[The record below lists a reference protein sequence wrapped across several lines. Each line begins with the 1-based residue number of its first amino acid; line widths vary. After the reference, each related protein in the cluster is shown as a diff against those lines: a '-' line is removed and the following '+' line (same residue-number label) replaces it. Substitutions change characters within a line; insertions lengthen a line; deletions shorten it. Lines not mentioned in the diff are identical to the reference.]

1 MNLYLQGFE
10 NLAGKK
16 AYRNKKDKMIREV
29 YITETNC
36 ITPLGFDVE
45 SNVEAILRG
54 DSGIQLHNDISL
66 MPNSF
71 YAAIISNEKINST
84 FEKIS
89 TDTKYSRLEKMMILA
104 LEPIIKNS
112 KVELNSKTAFI
123 LSTTKGNVTA
133 LKEDSE
139 ESFNNAHLDVLAKNV
154 ADFFGFK
161 TQPIVVSNACVSG
174 ILAVSVAKR
183 MIQSEL
189 YDNIFVVA
197 GDEVSEFVLSGFN
210 AFQAMSDLPCKPYSK
225 NRTGVSL
232 GEATTAVLL
241 SAEAKNA
248 KIKVIGDSSINDAN
262 HISGPSRTGEGL
274 FRSIQNALKEAQIDP
289 DKIDFISAH
298 GTATP
303 FNDEMEAIALN
314 RLALQNVPINSLKGF
329 YGHTL
334 GASGLLETVIGIES
348 VNQSMLFESKGFD
361 EIGVSESINV
371 IDKNEER
378 NIDYFLKTASGFG
391 GCNTAVIFEK
401 MKHELH

>member
-1 MNLYLQGFE
+1 ML
-10 NLAGKK
+10 
-16 AYRNKKDKMIREV
+16 REV

-45 SNVEAILRG
+45 SNIEAILRG
-54 DSGIQLHNDISL
+54 ESGIQLHEDTSL
-66 MPNSF
+66 MPIPF
-71 YAAIISNEKINST
+71 YAAIISDEKINSA
-84 FEKIS
+84 FAKIS

-112 KVELNSKTAFI
+112 EVELNSKTAFI

-133 LKEDSE
+133 LKNDSE
-139 ESFNNAHLDVLAKNV
+139 ESFNTAHLDVLAKNV
-154 ADFFGFK
+154 SDFFGFK

-174 ILAVSVAKR
+174 ILAISVAKR

-189 YDNIFVVA
+189 YDNIFVIA

-210 AFQAMSDLPCKPYSK
+210 AFQAMSNLPCKPYSK

-232 GEATTAVLL
+232 GEATAAVLV
-241 SAEAKNA
+241 SANPATA

-274 FRSIQNALKEAQIDP
+274 FRSIQNALKEAQINP
-289 DKIDFISAH
+289 DQIDYISAH

-314 RLALQNVPINSLKGF
+314 RLDLQNVPINSLKGF

-334 GASGLLETVIGIES
+334 GASGLLETVIAIES
-348 VNQSMLFESKGFD
+348 ANQNMLFESKGFD
-361 EIGVSESINV
+361 EIGVSESIN
-371 IDKNEER
+371 IIEKNEER
-378 NIDYFLKTASGFG
+378 NIAFFLKTASGFG

-401 MKHELH
+401 VKHELH

>member
-1 MNLYLQGFE
+1 ML
-10 NLAGKK
+10 
-16 AYRNKKDKMIREV
+16 REI
-29 YITETNC
+29 YINETNC

-45 SNVEAILRG
+45 SNISAILNG
-54 DSGIQLHNDISL
+54 DSGIQLHNDVSL
-66 MPNSF
+66 MPNPF
-71 YAAIISNEKINST
+71 YASIISDEKINSA
-84 FEKIS
+84 FSKIS
-89 TDTKYSRLEKMMILA
+89 TETKYSRLEKMMILA

-112 KVELNSKTAFI
+112 NVELNSKTAFI

-133 LKEDSE
+133 LANDSE

-154 ADFFGFK
+154 ADFFGFQ

-189 YDNIFVVA
+189 YDTIFVVA

-210 AFQAMSDLPCKPYSK
+210 AFQAMSELPCKPYSK

-232 GEATTAVLL
+232 GEATAAVLV
-241 SAEAKNA
+241 SANLATA

-274 FRSIQNALKEAQIDP
+274 FRSIQNALKEAQIEANKLDY
-289 DKIDFISAH
+289 ISAH

-303 FNDEMEAIALN
+303 YNDEMEAIALN
-314 RLALQNVPINSLKGF
+314 RLDLQNVPVNSLKGF

-334 GASGLLETVIGIES
+334 GASGLLETVIAIES
-348 VNQSMLFESKGFD
+348 ANQNKLFESKGFD
-361 EIGVSESINV
+361 EIGVSEDINV
-371 IDKNEER
+371 IEKNGEKK
-378 NIDYFLKTASGFG
+378 IDYFLKTASGFG
-391 GCNTAVIFEK
+391 GCNTAVVFEK
-401 MKHELH
+401 MKL

>member
-1 MNLYLQGFE
+1 ML
-10 NLAGKK
+10 
-16 AYRNKKDKMIREV
+16 REI
-29 YITETNC
+29 YINETNC

-45 SNVEAILRG
+45 SNISAILNG
-54 DSGIQLHNDISL
+54 DSGIQLHNDVSL
-66 MPNSF
+66 MPNPF
-71 YAAIISNEKINST
+71 YASIISDEKINSA
-84 FEKIS
+84 FSKIS

-112 KVELNSKTAFI
+112 NVELNSKTAFI

-133 LKEDSE
+133 LANDSE

-154 ADFFGFK
+154 ADFFGFQ

-210 AFQAMSDLPCKPYSK
+210 AFQAMSELPCKPYSK

-232 GEATTAVLL
+232 GEATAAVLV
-241 SAEAKNA
+241 SANLATA

-274 FRSIQNALKEAQIDP
+274 FRSIQNALKEAQIEANKLDY
-289 DKIDFISAH
+289 ISAH

-303 FNDEMEAIALN
+303 YNDEMEAIALN
-314 RLALQNVPINSLKGF
+314 RLDLQNVPVNSLKGY

-334 GASGLLETVIGIES
+334 GASGLLETVIAIES
-348 VNQSMLFESKGFD
+348 ANQNKLFESKGFD
-361 EIGVSESINV
+361 EIGVSEDINV
-371 IDKNEER
+371 IEKNGEKK
-378 NIDYFLKTASGFG
+378 IDYFLKTASGFG
-391 GCNTAVIFEK
+391 GCNTAVVFEK
-401 MKHELH
+401 MKL

>member
-1 MNLYLQGFE
+1 MS
-10 NLAGKK
+10 
-16 AYRNKKDKMIREV
+16 REI

-45 SNVEAILRG
+45 SNISAILSG
-54 DSGIQLHNDISL
+54 DSGIQLHNDVSL
-66 MPNSF
+66 MPNPF
-71 YAAIISNEKINST
+71 YASIISDEKINSA
-84 FEKIS
+84 FSKIS
-89 TDTKYSRLEKMMILA
+89 ADTKYSRLEKMMILA

-112 KVELNSKTAFI
+112 NVELNSKTAFI

-133 LKEDSE
+133 LANNSE

-154 ADFFGFK
+154 ANFFEFQ

-210 AFQAMSDLPCKPYSK
+210 AFQAMSEQPCKPYSK

-232 GEATTAVLL
+232 GEATAAILV

-274 FRSIQNALKEAQIDP
+274 FRSIQNALKEAQIEANKLDY
-289 DKIDFISAH
+289 ISAH

-303 FNDEMEAIALN
+303 YNDEMEAIALT
-314 RLALQNVPINSLKGF
+314 RLDLQNVPVNSLKGF

-334 GASGLLETVIGIES
+334 GASGLLETVIAIES
-348 VNQSMLFESKGFD
+348 ANQNTLFESKGFD
-361 EIGVSESINV
+361 EIGVSETINV
-371 IDKNEER
+371 IEKNEEKK
-378 NIDYFLKTASGFG
+378 IDYFLKTASGFG
-391 GCNTAVIFEK
+391 GCNTAVVFEK
-401 MKHELH
+401 VK

>member
-1 MNLYLQGFE
+1 
-10 NLAGKK
+10 
-16 AYRNKKDKMIREV
+16 MIREV
-29 YITETNC
+29 YINETNC
-36 ITPLGFDVE
+36 ITPLGFDVD

-54 DSGIQLHNDISL
+54 DSGIQLHQDVSL
-66 MPNSF
+66 MPNPF
-71 YAAIISNEKINST
+71 YASVIANEKIKSA

-89 TDTKYSRLEKMMILA
+89 TDPKYSRLEKMMILA

-112 KVELNSKTAFI
+112 GVELNSKTAFI

-133 LKEDSE
+133 LKDNSE
-139 ESFNNAHLDVLAKNV
+139 KSFQNAHLDVLTQNV
-154 ADFFGFK
+154 ANFFGFE
-161 TQPIVVSNACVSG
+161 TTPIVISNACVSG
-174 ILAVSVAKR
+174 ILAISVAKR

-232 GEATTAVLL
+232 GEATAAVLV
-241 SAEAKNA
+241 SAEARNA

-274 FRSIQNALKEAQIDP
+274 FRSIQNAMKEAKINSDQIDY
-289 DKIDFISAH
+289 ISAH

-314 RLALQNVPINSLKGF
+314 RLDLQNVPVNSLKGF

-334 GASGLLETVIGIES
+334 GASGLLETIIAIKS
-348 VNQSMLFESKGFD
+348 ANQNQLFESKGFD
-361 EIGVSESINV
+361 EIGVSETINV
-371 IDKNEER
+371 IKKNEETTI
-378 NIDYFLKTASGFG
+378 NYFLKTASGFG
-391 GCNTAVIFEK
+391 GCNTAVVFEK
-401 MKHELH
+401 VKH

>member
-1 MNLYLQGFE
+1 
-10 NLAGKK
+10 
-16 AYRNKKDKMIREV
+16 MIREI

-45 SNVEAILRG
+45 SNISAILRG
-54 DSGIQLHNDISL
+54 DSGIQLHNDVSL
-66 MPNSF
+66 MPNAF
-71 YAAIISNEKINST
+71 YASIISDEKINSA
-84 FEKIS
+84 FAKIS
-89 TDTKYSRLEKMMILA
+89 TETKYSRLEKMMILA

-112 KVELNSKTAFI
+112 RVALNSKTAFI

-133 LKEDSE
+133 LANDSE

-154 ADFFGFK
+154 ANFFGFQ
-161 TQPIVVSNACVSG
+161 TQSIVVSNACVSG

-210 AFQAMSDLPCKPYSK
+210 AFQAMSELPCKPYSK

-232 GEATTAVLL
+232 GEATAAVLV
-241 SAEAKNA
+241 SEEAKNA
-248 KIKVIGDSSINDAN
+248 KIKIIGDSSINDAN

-274 FRSIQNALKEAQIDP
+274 FRSIQNALKEAQIEANKLDY
-289 DKIDFISAH
+289 ISAH

-303 FNDEMEAIALN
+303 YNDEMEAIALN
-314 RLALQNVPINSLKGF
+314 RLDLQNVPVNSLKGF

-334 GASGLLETVIGIES
+334 GASGLLETVIAIES
-348 VNQSMLFESKGFD
+348 ANQNILFESKGFD
-361 EIGVSESINV
+361 EIGVSEAVNV
-371 IDKNEER
+371 IEKNEETA
-378 NIDYFLKTASGFG
+378 ITYFLKTASGFG
-391 GCNTAVIFEK
+391 GCNTAVVFEK
-401 MKHELH
+401 IK

>member
-1 MNLYLQGFE
+1 MLKE
-10 NLAGKK
+10 
-16 AYRNKKDKMIREV
+16 I
-29 YITETNC
+29 YITQTNC

-71 YAAIISNEKINST
+71 YASIIDDEKLNSA
-84 FEKIS
+84 FAKIS
-89 TDTKYSRLEKMMILA
+89 TETKYSRLEKMMILA

-112 KVELNSKTAFI
+112 GVELNSKAAFI

-133 LKEDSE
+133 LKNNSE
-139 ESFNNAHLDVLAKNV
+139 ESFTNAYLDVLAKNV
-154 ADFFGFK
+154 ATFFGFQ

-174 ILAVSVAKR
+174 ILAISVAKR
-183 MIQSEL
+183 MIQSGL
-189 YDNIFVVA
+189 YDHAFVVA

-232 GEATTAVLL
+232 GEATAAVLVT
-241 SAEAKNA
+241 AETANA

-274 FRSIQNALKEAQIDP
+274 FRSIQNALKEAQIEAA
-289 DKIDFISAH
+289 KIDYISAH

-314 RLALQNVPINSLKGF
+314 RLGLQNVPVNSLKGF

-334 GASGLLETVIGIES
+334 GASGLLETVIAIES
-348 VNQSMLFESKGFD
+348 ANQNILFESKGFD
-361 EIGVSESINV
+361 EMGVTEPINV
-371 IDKNEER
+371 IETNKEH
-378 NIDYFLKTASGFG
+378 NIEYFLKTASGFG
-391 GCNTAVIFEK
+391 GCNTAVVFEK
-401 MKHELH
+401 VK

>member
-1 MNLYLQGFE
+1 MTR
-10 NLAGKK
+10 A
-16 AYRNKKDKMIREV
+16 I

-36 ITPLGFDVE
+36 ITPLGFDVQ
-45 SNVEAILRG
+45 SNIDAIVRG
-54 DSGIQLHNDISL
+54 DSGIQLHQDATL
-66 MPNSF
+66 MPIPF
-71 YAAIISNEKINST
+71 YGSVINTEKIESA

-89 TDTKYSRLEKMMILA
+89 TETQYSRLEKMMILA

-133 LKEDSE
+133 LKNDSE

-154 ADFFGFK
+154 SNFFGFK
-161 TQPIVVSNACVSG
+161 TQPIVISNACVSG
-174 ILAVSVAKR
+174 ILAVSIAKR

-189 YDNIFVVA
+189 YDNVFVIA

-210 AFQAMSDLPCKPYSK
+210 TFQAMSDLPCKPYSK

-232 GEATTAVLL
+232 GEATAAVLV

-274 FRSIQNALKEAQIDP
+274 FRSIQNALKEAQIGIEKLDY
-289 DKIDFISAH
+289 ISAH

-314 RLALQNVPINSLKGF
+314 RLGLQNVPINSLKGF

-334 GASGLLETVIGIES
+334 GASGLLETVIAIES
-348 VNQSMLFESKGFD
+348 ANQNMLFESKGFD
-361 EIGVSESINV
+361 EIGVSEPIN
-371 IDKNEER
+371 IIEKNEAKKIEF
-378 NIDYFLKTASGFG
+378 FLKTASGFG

-401 MKHELH
+401 VKNN

>member
-1 MNLYLQGFE
+1 ML
-10 NLAGKK
+10 
-16 AYRNKKDKMIREV
+16 REI
-29 YITETNC
+29 YINETNC

-45 SNVEAILRG
+45 SNISAILNG
-54 DSGIQLHNDISL
+54 DSGIQLHNDVSL
-66 MPNSF
+66 MPNPF
-71 YAAIISNEKINST
+71 YASIISDEKINSA
-84 FEKIS
+84 FSKIS
-89 TDTKYSRLEKMMILA
+89 TETKYSRLEKMMILA

-112 KVELNSKTAFI
+112 GVALNSKTAFI

-133 LKEDSE
+133 LANDSE

-154 ADFFGFK
+154 ADFFGFQ

-189 YDNIFVVA
+189 YDTIFVVA

-210 AFQAMSDLPCKPYSK
+210 AFQAMSELPCKPYSK

-232 GEATTAVLL
+232 GEATAAVLV
-241 SAEAKNA
+241 SANLATA

-274 FRSIQNALKEAQIDP
+274 FRSIQNALKEAQIEANKLDY
-289 DKIDFISAH
+289 ISAH

-303 FNDEMEAIALN
+303 YNDEMEAIALN
-314 RLALQNVPINSLKGF
+314 RLDLQNVPVNSLKGY

-334 GASGLLETVIGIES
+334 GASGLLETVIAIES
-348 VNQSMLFESKGFD
+348 ANQNKLFESKGFD
-361 EIGVSESINV
+361 EIGVSEAINV
-371 IDKNEER
+371 IGKNEEA
-378 NIDYFLKTASGFG
+378 NIEFFLKTASGFG
-391 GCNTAVIFEK
+391 GCNTAVVFEK
-401 MKHELH
+401 VK